1 MEVRFMP
8 LYGVWKFASRWG
20 ALPQEYI
27 YKIECKGLI
36 YIGQSKKNKKGN
48 RIQQHLIHMLD
59 YYSKEDS
66 RYNVPELAEAARKT
80 GLMGVKV
87 SYYSVDNNF
96 GIPIDLM
103 TAFKKSYK
111 KGNEEELNDIDV
123 AEILHILYHI
133 HIGDKIVNSSMGGQS
148 GSLTLINNKGIAQKK
163 ILTRTMSPSEAYQIF
178 RSSEKHLQKFVDF
191 RDFFNKIIFTDEW
204 ASYYKNFTENSEGSA
219 LAKQTYKEL
228 VISIQDY
235 LTKAIAARI
244 AKRGTGGVVSSDLD
258 KVRDKIYNWYKAKY
272 QLVIR
277 NKALSNLANTK
288 EIINIKE
295 KKWFDDQ
302 QWAKIDDI
310 VDYVY
315 DVITH
320 QLLNDKKMKEMFK
333 DMIEAATG
341 SRPKTLTA
349 KIKKDYGYN
358 EFSRSKGGKVSTNID
373 KLKYS
378 TEIIKMSTL
387 FDLNLHETNID
398 LWWTLFKN
406 WKPSGEV
413 EIEEDRK
420 KETSLLIFRRIFNKC
435 KKEDFYTSRTWETF
449 KIPFGADDQE
459 QYALI
464 PKRGAKKNDITNTI
478 EHSTLSAALRDEY
491 LKWKLTF
498 IDGRWREFYGVM
510 VSLVINS
517 ENPWVLYTDDNGE
530 DFVTNES
537 SEVTDR
543 TTGEA
548 YYLAFRP
555 VFKTNWFA
563 KSINDIKIY

>member
-1 MEVRFMP
+1 MP

-59 YYSKEDS
+59 YYSQKDS

-80 GLMGVKV
+80 GLMGVKI

-96 GIPIDLM
+96 GIPADLM

-111 KGNEEELNDIDV
+111 KGNEEELNDIDA

-133 HIGDKIVNSSMGGQS
+133 HVGNKIVNSSMGGQN
-148 GSLTLINNKGIAQKK
+148 GSLTLINDKGIALKK

-178 RSSEKHLQKFVDF
+178 RSSEKHLQKFVNF
-191 RDFFNKIIFTDEW
+191 RDFFNRIIFTDEW

-228 VISIQDY
+228 IISIQDY
-235 LTKAIAARI
+235 LTKAVAARI
-244 AKRGTGGVVSSDLD
+244 AKRGVGGVVSSDLD
-258 KVRDKIYNWYKAKY
+258 KIRDKIYNWYKAKY

-310 VDYVY
+310 VDYIY
-315 DVITH
+315 DVITN
-320 QLLNDKKMKEMFK
+320 QLLSDKKMKEMFK
-333 DMIEAATG
+333 DMIEATTG
-341 SRPKTLTA
+341 SRPKTLTV

-358 EFSRSKGGKVSTNID
+358 EFSKSKGGKASTNIG

-378 TEIIKMSTL
+378 TEIIKMSTI
-387 FDLNLHETNID
+387 FDLNLHETNTS
-398 LWWTLFKN
+398 LWWTLFNN
-406 WKPSGEV
+406 WKPFGEIEV
-413 EIEEDRK
+413 EEDRK

-435 KKEDFYTSRTWETF
+435 KKEDFYTNRTWETF

-464 PKRGAKKNDITNTI
+464 AKRGAKKNDVANTI
-478 EHSTLSAALRDEY
+478 EHSTLSATLRDEY

-543 TTGEA
+543 TTGEV

-555 VFKTNWFA
+555 VFKVNWFA